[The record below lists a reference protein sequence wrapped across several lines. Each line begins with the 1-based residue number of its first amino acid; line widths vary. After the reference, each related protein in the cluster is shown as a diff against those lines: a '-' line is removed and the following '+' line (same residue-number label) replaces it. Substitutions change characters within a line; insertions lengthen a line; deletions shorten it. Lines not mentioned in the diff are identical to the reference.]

1 MSFVHSSC
9 SHSLHNSPVDHREL
23 SAPQNSTMV
32 PAYTGCNVS
41 DVTRIQNA
49 TEGGKQG
56 AWCCPARV
64 QERPGRLSACSGR
77 KQGLQG
83 LQLAS
88 HPSQLIK
95 GPETPDTDN
104 PTAAP
109 DTHGRQML
117 TPQLTQLEFAL
128 VPARNQRTGIEKA

>member
-1 MSFVHSSC
+1 MLPSTC
-9 SHSLHNSPVDHREL
+9 AGEARE
-23 SAPQNSTMV
+23 
-32 PAYTGCNVS
+32 
-41 DVTRIQNA
+41 
-49 TEGGKQG
+49 
-56 AWCCPARV
+56 
-64 QERPGRLSACSGR
+64 GRLSACSGR
-77 KQGLQG
+77 KQG

-128 VPARNQRTGIEKA
+128 VAARNQRTGVEKA

>member
-1 MSFVHSSC
+1 MVLPSTC
-9 SHSLHNSPVDHREL
+9 AGEARE
-23 SAPQNSTMV
+23 
-32 PAYTGCNVS
+32 
-41 DVTRIQNA
+41 
-49 TEGGKQG
+49 
-56 AWCCPARV
+56 
-64 QERPGRLSACSGR
+64 GRLSACSGR